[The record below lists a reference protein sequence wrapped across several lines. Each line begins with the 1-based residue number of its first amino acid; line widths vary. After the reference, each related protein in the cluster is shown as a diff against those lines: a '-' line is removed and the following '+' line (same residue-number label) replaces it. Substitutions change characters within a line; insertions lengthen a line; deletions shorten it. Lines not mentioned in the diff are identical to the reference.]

1 MKRIL
6 VIRGGAIGD
15 FIFTLPVFEALKM
28 RDPDAEVDILGYS
41 GIAEL
46 AVGRRHAANLRRV
59 DGAEWAALFS
69 PRSAR
74 LGEAGLGELE
84 RRYLA
89 GFDETYCVWP
99 DGDGVIGENLL
110 RAGSRKVVS
119 VDPTPVE
126 GKGVHVV
133 DHIARQCERAGLAI
147 QYREPRLYPSERDR
161 RWVERYLRVSSAGD
175 RPLLALSPGSGS
187 ASKNWPAD
195 HYAAVARHW
204 VKRCGCALIVS
215 GPAEEKMAGELRRSL
230 EEDGVFFLSNEP
242 LPCVAATLER
252 CEAFIGNDSGITHMA
267 AAVRTPTLAIFGRT
281 NPDVW
286 QPRAPRVKVL
296 QPAPPGADLATLMPA
311 EVLREVEALLRPPT
325 LLRPPEQRS
334 CEERE

>member
-15 FIFTLPVFEALKM
+15 FIFTLPVFEALKI

-69 PRSAR
+69 PQGQ
-74 LGEAGLGELE
+74 LGEAE
-84 RRYLA
+84 RRYLS

-119 VDPTPVE
+119 VDPAPVE

-147 QYREPRLYPSERDR
+147 PYREPHLYPSERDR
-161 RWVERYLRVSSAGD
+161 KWVERYLRVSGAGD

-204 VKRCGCALIVS
+204 VERRGNALIVS
-215 GPAEEKMAGELRRSL
+215 GPAEEKTAGGLRRSL
-230 EEDGVFFLSNEP
+230 GEDGVFFLSNEP
-242 LPCVAATLER
+242 LPCVAAALER
-252 CEAFIGNDSGITHMA
+252 CEAFVGNDSGITHMA

-281 NPDVW
+281 NPGVW

-296 QPAPPGADLATLMPA
+296 QPAPPGAELATLKPA
-311 EVLREVEALLRPPT
+311 EVLREVEALLRPA
-325 LLRPPEQRS
+325 
-334 CEERE
+334 